1 MYIYIYIYIIIQ
13 ILDAIHTH
21 KQGTLSSGMLHKTK
35 CDEPKVSVESEMK
48 KLNVPDD
55 GAYTA
60 PKHVGQ
66 NKSAWT
72 ET

>member
-1 MYIYIYIYIIIQ
+1 
-13 ILDAIHTH
+13 
-21 KQGTLSSGMLHKTK
+21 MLHKTK